1 MRSINKVILIGNLG
15 SDPELRHTNN
25 GQAVAQFNLATN
37 ESWGGR
43 DGSERQERTE
53 WHRIV
58 AWGKLAEICN
68 EYLRKGRQ
76 VYIEGRIQ
84 TRSWQDKDGNKRY
97 TTEIVAQNMMMLGG
111 RGGSDDSGPSD
122 NGPSYSSRSSSGSG
136 SGSGQRSGS
145 GAGSGYGNQAVAM
158 PETADIPDNAGGPDF
173 FEDDSDL
180 PF

>member
-1 MRSINKVILIGNLG
+1 M
-15 SDPELRHTNN
+15 RHTNS

-43 DGSERQERTE
+43 DGGERQERTE

-58 AWGKLAEICN
+58 AWGRLAEICN

-111 RGGSDDSGPSD
+111 RGDDAG
-122 NGPSYSSRSSSGSG
+122 GGGASYGRSSG
-136 SGSGQRSGS
+136 GQRSGS
-145 GAGSGYGNQAVAM
+145 QGGQAVAM
-158 PETADIPDNAGGPDF
+158 PETADVPDNSGPDF